1 MSAGFVHL
9 RLHTEYSLIDS
20 VVRVPELIEAVA
32 QAGMP
37 AVAATDQ
44 SNLFAMVKF
53 YRAALA
59 RGVKPII
66 GVDLLVREPGERQQ
80 PSRITLLCQNQAG
93 YLNATRLVS
102 RAYLEGQ
109 QRGVPLIERSWL
121 SAESL
126 DGLIALSCATEGDV
140 GRALVNGREQDASR
154 ALDDWLA
161 LLPDRYYIELQRLGR
176 ADEESYIAAAV
187 NLAGRRGVPVVAT
200 NDVRFLKQ
208 SDFESHE
215 ARVCIHDGTLLA
227 DPKRVRRYTGQ
238 QYLRTPAE
246 MSRLFADVP
255 EALAN
260 SVEIAR
266 RASLTLTL
274 GQPRLPAYP
283 VPGGM
288 STEDFLR
295 REAES
300 GLEKR
305 LAEIAAAECTA
316 PRVQDPSRRELDEQ
330 GRSRP
335 VDAVAD
341 GDVYAKRLQA
351 ELDVICKMGFAGYF
365 LIVADFIR
373 WAKENGVP
381 VGPGRGSG
389 AGSLVAYS
397 LRITDLDPLKY
408 DLLFERF
415 LNPERVSMPDFD
427 VDFCMEGRDRVI
439 DYVAGRYGRERV
451 SQIITYGTMAAKAVV
466 RDVGRVLGMTYGFVD
481 KIAKLI
487 PFELGI
493 TLDDALQ
500 KEPELKRLYDSEED
514 VKNLIDLARSL
525 EGLTRNAGMHA
536 GGVVI
541 APSVLTDFAPL
552 YCDESGGSLV
562 TQFDKDD
569 VEAAGLVKFDF
580 LGLRTLTVIDW
591 TVKAINAERAKA
603 GEPPLDLARIPL
615 DDAYTYERV
624 FKRAQTVAVFQFE
637 SGGMQRMLKDAKP
650 DRFDDLIALGAL
662 YRPGPMDLIPEYVA
676 CKHGKKP
683 EYLHPDME
691 QVLGV
696 THGVFVYQEQVMQ
709 IAQRLAGYTLGG
721 ADLLRRAMGKK
732 KPEEMAKQRGVFV
745 AGAAARGIE
754 ERIANAIFDQMEKFA
769 GYGFNKSHAAA
780 YALISYQTAYLKAHF
795 PAAFMAAMLSA
806 DMDHTDK
813 VVTLIHECE
822 ALKLKVRRPD
832 VNTSLYEFAVDG
844 DNAILYGLG
853 AVRGVGRGAVE
864 ALIAEREA
872 RGAFT
877 GLEDLCRRIDLQKIN
892 RRVLEALLRSGSLD
906 SLGPNRATLMQRLP
920 AAMQLGDQNSRAH
933 EAGQNDLFGLGPAP
947 VAVSAQDESRPAEI
961 RSGHEAGGAGKALPE
976 WTEAVRLA
984 GERETLGLYL
994 TGHPAKPFAPLLA
1007 RVASHWIGDL
1017 VSERPSPGA
1026 EPVRFGGGK
1035 LVTVGGLVDEVKKRG
1050 PRFILTLDDTTGRL
1064 EVTLF
1069 EDVYLKYRDV
1079 ATKDALV
1086 LVEGMLRF
1094 DDFSDGWRL
1103 AARSITDLG
1112 KMSEQQA
1119 RNIVLTWPPDR
1130 PDTAALQ
1137 ARLADLL
1144 AAYRPGPCSVVIEYA
1159 GAAARGALKLGPE
1172 WAVRATSEL
1181 REGLEGLLGRGSV
1194 DIKYAPLG
1202 AAAGPPLSADG
1213 R

>member
-20 VVRVPELIEAVA
+20 VVRVDELIEAVA
-32 QAGMP
+32 AAGMP
-37 AVAATDQ
+37 AVAVTDQ

-66 GVDLLVREPGERQQ
+66 GVDLLVRELGERQQ
-80 PSRITLLCQNQAG
+80 PSRITFICQSQTG
-93 YLNATRLVS
+93 YHNATRLVS

-121 SAESL
+121 TAETL
-126 DGLIALSCATEGDV
+126 EGLIALSCATEGDV
-140 GRALVNGREQDASR
+140 GRALANGRDGEAAR
-154 ALDDWLA
+154 LLDDWLA

-176 ADEESYIAAAV
+176 ANEEGYIASAV

-227 DPKRVRRYTGQ
+227 DSNRIRRYTSQ
-238 QYLRTPAE
+238 QYLRTPEE
-246 MSRLFADVP
+246 MSRLFSDIP

-283 VPGGM
+283 VPDGM
-288 STEDFLR
+288 TAEDFLR
-295 REAES
+295 KQAQS
-300 GLEKR
+300 GLQKR
-305 LAEIAAAECTA
+305 LAEISCTEHSA
-316 PRVQDPSRRELDEQ
+316 P
-330 GRSRP
+330 
-335 VDAVAD
+335 AD
-341 GDVYAKRLQA
+341 HSAIDVEVYQKRLQA

-397 LRITDLDPLKY
+397 LSITDLDPLRY

-439 DYVAGRYGRERV
+439 DYVADHYGRERV

-493 TLDDALQ
+493 TLDDALE
-500 KEPELKRLYDSEED
+500 KEVELKRLYDSEED
-514 VKNLIDLARSL
+514 VHNLIDMARSL

-591 TVKAINAERAKA
+591 TVKALNARRAQGGA
-603 GEPPLDLARIPL
+603 PALDIGKIPL
-615 DDAYTYERV
+615 DDALTYDRV
-624 FKRAQTVAVFQFE
+624 FKKAQTVAVFQFE
-637 SGGMQRMLKDAKP
+637 SGGMQRMLKEAKA

-662 YRPGPMDLIPEYVA
+662 YRPGPMDLIPEYIA

-696 THGVFVYQEQVMQ
+696 TYGVFVYQEQVMQ

-745 AGAAARGIE
+745 AGAAARGIG

-780 YALISYQTAYLKAHF
+780 YALLSYQTAYLKAHF

-822 ALKLKVRRPD
+822 AMRLEVFRPD
-832 VNTSLYEFAVDG
+832 VNTSLYEFAMQG
-844 DNAILYGLG
+844 DDAILYGLG

-872 RGAFT
+872 RGPFT
-877 GLEDLCRRIDLQKIN
+877 SLEDLCHRIDLQKIN

-906 SLGPNRATLMQRLP
+906 ALGPNRATLMHRLP
-920 AAMQLGDQNSRAH
+920 SAMQLGDQNSKAH
-933 EAGQNDLFGLGPAP
+933 EAGQNDLFGLGPPPAA
-947 VAVSAQDESRPAEI
+947 VAA
-961 RSGHEAGGAGKALPE
+961 AGTGAVLAVAGAVRVQGVVLQE

-994 TGHPAKPFAPLLA
+994 TGHPAKPFAALLA
-1007 RVASHWIGDL
+1007 RVATHWIGDL
-1017 VSERPSPGA
+1017 VSERPPAGA

-1035 LVTVGGLVDEVKKRG
+1035 LVTVGGLIDEIKKRG
-1050 PRFILTLDDTTGRL
+1050 PRVILTLDDSTGRV

-1069 EDVYLKYRDV
+1069 EDVYQKYRDI

-1086 LVEGMLRF
+1086 IVEGMLRF

-1103 AARSITDLG
+1103 TARSITDLG

-1119 RNIVLTWPPDR
+1119 RHIVLTWPQEGH
-1130 PDTAALQ
+1130 DTAALQ
-1137 ARLADLL
+1137 GRLAELL
-1144 AAYRPGPCSVVIEYA
+1144 AAYRPGPCTIMIEYS
-1159 GAAARGALKLGPE
+1159 GAAARGALRLGPE
-1172 WAVRATSEL
+1172 WGVRATSEL
-1181 REGLEGLLGRGSV
+1181 RESLEGLLGRGTV
-1194 DIKYAPLG
+1194 DVRYARPAELAPG
-1202 AAAGPPLSADG
+1202 AAAP
-1213 R
+1213 

>member
-32 QAGMP
+32 AAGMP

-44 SNLFAMVKF
+44 CNLFAMVKF
-53 YRAALA
+53 YREALA

-66 GVDLLVREPGERQQ
+66 GVDLLVREAGERQQ
-80 PSRITLLCQNQAG
+80 PSRITLICQNQTG

-109 QRGVPLIERSWL
+109 QRGVPLIEREWL
-121 SAESL
+121 SAETL

-140 GRALVNGREQDASR
+140 GRALVNGREEEAAR
-154 ALDDWLA
+154 ALDYWLA

-176 ADEESYIAAAV
+176 SDEESYIAAAV
-187 NLAGRRGVPVVAT
+187 NLAGRRGVPVVAS
-200 NDVRFLKQ
+200 NDVRFLEP

-227 DPKRVRRYTGQ
+227 DANRVRRYTPQ
-238 QYLRTPAE
+238 QYLRSPEE
-246 MSRLFADVP
+246 MARLFADIP

-266 RASLTLTL
+266 RASLTLKL
-274 GQPRLPAYP
+274 GQPRLPRYP
-283 VPGGM
+283 VPGDM
-288 STEDFLR
+288 STEEFLS
-295 REAES
+295 REAEA
-300 GLEKR
+300 GLERR
-305 LAEIAAAECTA
+305 LAELGAAPGAGGALDPGPYHQRLRAEI
-316 PRVQDPSRRELDEQ
+316 
-330 GRSRP
+330 
-335 VDAVAD
+335 
-341 GDVYAKRLQA
+341 
-351 ELDVICKMGFAGYF
+351 DVICKMGFAGYF

-397 LRITDLDPLKY
+397 LAITDLDPLRY

-439 DYVAGRYGRERV
+439 DYVAGHYGRERV

-500 KEPELKRLYDSEED
+500 KEPELKRLYDSEEE
-514 VKNLIDLARSL
+514 VRNLIDLARSL

-591 TVKAINAERAKA
+591 TVKAINARRARA
-603 GEPPLDLARIPL
+603 GEPALDISRIPL
-615 DDAYTYERV
+615 DDVFTYERV

-637 SGGMQRMLKDAKP
+637 SGGMQRMLKEAKP

-662 YRPGPMDLIPEYVA
+662 YRPGPMDLIPEYIA

-696 THGVFVYQEQVMQ
+696 TYGVFVYQEQVMQ
-709 IAQRLAGYTLGG
+709 MAQRLAGYTLGG

-732 KPEEMAKQRGVFV
+732 KPEEMAKQRAIFV

-780 YALISYQTAYLKAHF
+780 YALVSYQTAYLKAHF

-822 ALKLKVRRPD
+822 AMKLKVRRPD
-832 VNTSLYEFAVDG
+832 INTSLYEFAVEG
-844 DNAILYGLG
+844 ESTILYGLG

-864 ALIAEREA
+864 AMIAEREK
-872 RGAFT
+872 RGPFT
-877 GLEDLCRRIDLQKIN
+877 SLEDLCRRIDLQKIN

-906 SLGPNRATLMQRLP
+906 ALGPNRATLMQRLP
-920 AAMQLGDQNSRAH
+920 AAMQLGDQNSKAH

-947 VAVSAQDESRPAEI
+947 AAPSPA
-961 RSGHEAGGAGKALPE
+961 AAPTAAPVLQE

-1017 VSERPSPGA
+1017 VSERPAPSA

-1035 LVTVGGLVDEVKKRG
+1035 LVTVGGLIDEVKKRG
-1050 PRFILTLDDTTGRL
+1050 PRFILTLDDGTGRL

-1069 EDVYLKYRDV
+1069 EDVYLKYRDI
-1079 ATKDALV
+1079 ATKDTLV

-1094 DDFSDGWRL
+1094 DDFSDGWRVT
-1103 AARSITDLG
+1103 ARSITDLG

-1119 RNIVLTWPPDR
+1119 RNILLTWPEDR

-1137 ARLADLL
+1137 GRLAELL
-1144 AAYRPGPCSVVIEYA
+1144 AAYRPGPCTIVIEYA

-1181 REGLEGLLGRGSV
+1181 REALEGLLGRGSV
-1194 DIKYAPLG
+1194 DIRYAPIG
-1202 AAAGPPLSADG
+1202 AAAGSPVSADG
-1213 R
+1213 H

>member
-32 QAGMP
+32 AAGMP

-53 YRAALA
+53 YREALA

-80 PSRITLLCQNQAG
+80 PSRITFLCQNQTG

-109 QRGVPLIERSWL
+109 QRGVPLIERAWL
-121 SAESL
+121 STEGL
-126 DGLIALSCATEGDV
+126 EGLIALSCATEGDI
-140 GRALVNGREQDASR
+140 GRALINGREQDASR

-187 NLAGRRGVPVVAT
+187 SLAGRRGVPVVAT
-200 NDVRFLKQ
+200 NDVRFLKA

-227 DPKRVRRYTGQ
+227 DANRVRRYTAQ
-238 QYLRTPAE
+238 QYLRSPEE
-246 MSRLFADVP
+246 MSRLFADIP

-266 RASLTLTL
+266 RASLTLNL
-274 GQPRLPAYP
+274 GQPRLPRYP
-283 VPGGM
+283 VPGDM

-295 REAES
+295 REAQAGFER
-300 GLEKR
+300 R
-305 LAEIAAAECTA
+305 LGEMSVVMDTA
-316 PRVQDPSRRELDEQ
+316 SRETY
-330 GRSRP
+330 
-335 VDAVAD
+335 V
-341 GDVYAKRLQA
+341 KRLQA
-351 ELDVICKMGFAGYF
+351 ELDVICNMGFAGYF

-397 LRITDLDPLKY
+397 LRITDLDPLRY

-427 VDFCMEGRDRVI
+427 IDFCMEGRDRVI
-439 DYVAGRYGRERV
+439 DYVASRYGRERV

-500 KEPELKRLYDSEED
+500 KEPELKRLYDSEEE
-514 VKNLIDLARSL
+514 VRNLIDLARSL

-591 TVKAINAERAKA
+591 TLKTLNARRAQS
-603 GEPPLDLARIPL
+603 GQPPLDISRIPL
-615 DDAYTYERV
+615 DDAVTYDRV
-624 FKRAQTVAVFQFE
+624 FKKAQTVAVFQFE
-637 SGGMQRMLKDAKP
+637 SGGMQRMLKEAKP

-696 THGVFVYQEQVMQ
+696 TYGVFVYQEQVMQ

-822 ALKLKVRRPD
+822 AMKLQVRRPD
-832 VNTSLYEFAVDG
+832 VNTSLYEFAVEG
-844 DNAILYGLG
+844 DNVILYGLG

-872 RGAFT
+872 RGPFRS
-877 GLEDLCRRIDLQKIN
+877 LEDLCRRIDLQKIN

-906 SLGPNRATLMQRLP
+906 ALGPNRATLMHRLP
-920 AAMQLGDQNSRAH
+920 SAMQLGDQNSKAH

-947 VAVSAQDESRPAEI
+947 DAAAADQGSPEEAAAARPD
-961 RSGHEAGGAGKALPE
+961 GVVLQE

-1017 VSERPSPGA
+1017 VSERPAPGA
-1026 EPVRFGGGK
+1026 EPMRFGGGK

-1050 PRFILTLDDTTGRL
+1050 PRFILTLDDSTARL

-1103 AARSITDLG
+1103 TARSIIDLG

-1119 RNIVLTWPPDR
+1119 RSLVLTWPQDR
-1130 PDTAALQ
+1130 GDTSALQ
-1137 ARLADLL
+1137 ARLAELL
-1144 AAYRPGPCSVVIEYA
+1144 AAHRPGPCAIAVEYC
-1159 GAAARGALKLGPE
+1159 GSAARGVLKLGPE
-1172 WAVRATSEL
+1172 WGVRATSQL
-1181 REGLEGLLGRGSV
+1181 REDLEGLLGRGSV
-1194 DIKYAPLG
+1194 DVRYAPLSAALAPG
-1202 AAAGPPLSADG
+1202 AAAP
-1213 R
+1213 

>member
-1 MSAGFVHL
+1 VSAGFVHL

-32 QAGMP
+32 AAGMP

-66 GVDLLVREPGERQQ
+66 GVDLLVRESGERQQ
-80 PSRITLLCQNQAG
+80 PARITFICQSQTG
-93 YLNATRLVS
+93 YHNATRLVS

-121 SAESL
+121 TAETL
-126 DGLIALSCATEGDV
+126 EGLIALSCATEGDV
-140 GRALVNGREQDASR
+140 GRALANGREEEAAR
-154 ALDDWLA
+154 LLDDWLA

-176 ADEESYIAAAV
+176 ANEESYIAGAV
-187 NLAGRRGVPVVAT
+187 NLAGRRGIPVVAT

-227 DPKRVRRYTGQ
+227 DPNRTRRYTSQ
-238 QYLRTPAE
+238 QYLRTPEE
-246 MSRLFADVP
+246 MARLFSDIP

-266 RASLTLTL
+266 RASLTLKL

-283 VPGGM
+283 VPGDM
-288 STEDFLR
+288 TTEDFLR
-295 REAES
+295 KEAES
-300 GLEKR
+300 GLAKR
-305 LAEIAAAECTA
+305 LAELTRTEHAAPPEHGA
-316 PRVQDPSRRELDEQ
+316 
-330 GRSRP
+330 
-335 VDAVAD
+335 VDVE
-341 GDVYAKRLQA
+341 VYQKRLQA
-351 ELDVICKMGFAGYF
+351 ELDVICQMGFAGYF

-397 LRITDLDPLKY
+397 LAITDLDPLRY

-439 DYVAGRYGRERV
+439 DYVAGHYGRERV

-514 VKNLIDLARSL
+514 VHNLIDLARSL

-591 TVKAINAERAKA
+591 TVKAINARRALA
-603 GEPPLDLARIPL
+603 SEPALDIARIPL
-615 DDAYTYERV
+615 DDACTYERV
-624 FKRAQTVAVFQFE
+624 FKKAQTVAVFQFE
-637 SGGMQRMLKDAKP
+637 SGGMQRMLKEARA

-662 YRPGPMDLIPEYVA
+662 YRPGPMDLIPEYIA

-696 THGVFVYQEQVMQ
+696 TYGVFVYQEQVMQ

-822 ALKLKVRRPD
+822 AMRLKVARPD
-832 VNTSLYEFAVDG
+832 VNTSLYEFAVAG

-872 RGAFT
+872 RGPFT
-877 GLEDLCRRIDLQKIN
+877 TLEDLCRRIDLQKIN

-906 SLGPNRATLMQRLP
+906 ALGPNRATLMQRLP
-920 AAMQLGDQNSRAH
+920 SAMQLGDQNSKAH
-933 EAGQNDLFGLGPAP
+933 EAGQNDLFGLGPPPAA
-947 VAVSAQDESRPAEI
+947 VAVAGNSAAAPA
-961 RSGHEAGGAGKALPE
+961 GAVRAQGLVLQE

-994 TGHPAKPFAPLLA
+994 TGHPAKPFAALLA
-1007 RVASHWIGDL
+1007 RVATHWIGDL
-1017 VSERPSPGA
+1017 VSERPPAGA
-1026 EPVRFGGGK
+1026 EPMRFGGGK
-1035 LVTVGGLVDEVKKRG
+1035 LVTVGGLVDDIKKRG
-1050 PRFILTLDDTTGRL
+1050 PRVILTLDDSTGRV

-1069 EDVYLKYRDV
+1069 EDVYQKYRDI

-1086 LVEGMLRF
+1086 IVEGMLRF

-1119 RNIVLTWPPDR
+1119 RHIVLTWPQDR

-1137 ARLADLL
+1137 GRLAELL
-1144 AAYRPGPCSVVIEYA
+1144 AAYRPGPCTILIEYS

-1172 WAVRATSEL
+1172 WGVRATSEL
-1181 REGLEGLLGRGSV
+1181 RESLEGLLGRGTV
-1194 DIKYAPLG
+1194 DVRYARPAELAPG
-1202 AAAGPPLSADG
+1202 AVAP
-1213 R
+1213 

>member
-1 MSAGFVHL
+1 MFG
-9 RLHTEYSLIDS
+9 
-20 VVRVPELIEAVA
+20 
-32 QAGMP
+32 
-37 AVAATDQ
+37 
-44 SNLFAMVKF
+44 
-53 YRAALA
+53 RAKCWRGALA
-59 RGVKPII
+59 RGVKPVI

-80 PSRITLLCQNQAG
+80 PSRLTLICQNQTG
-93 YLNATRLVS
+93 YHNATRLVS

-109 QRGVPLIERSWL
+109 QRGVPLIERGWL
-121 SAESL
+121 TAESL

-140 GRALVNGREQDASR
+140 GRALVNGREQDAAR

-176 ADEESYIAAAV
+176 ANEESYIAAAV

-227 DPKRVRRYTGQ
+227 DPNRVRRYTSQ
-238 QYLRTPAE
+238 QYLRSPEE
-246 MSRLFADVP
+246 MSRLFADIP

-266 RASLTLTL
+266 RASLTLKL
-274 GQPRLPAYP
+274 GQPRLPPYP

-295 REAES
+295 KEAES

-305 LAEIAAAECTA
+305 LREITLSASAA
-316 PRVQDPSRRELDEQ
+316 
-330 GRSRP
+330 
-335 VDAVAD
+335 VDVE
-341 GDVYAKRLQA
+341 VYEKRLQN

-397 LRITDLDPLKY
+397 LRITDLDPLRY

-500 KEPELKRLYDSEED
+500 KEPELKRLYDSEEE
-514 VKNLIDLARSL
+514 VRNLIDLARSL

-591 TVKAINAERAKA
+591 TVKAINARRAQT
-603 GEPPLDLARIPL
+603 GEPPLDIGKIPL
-615 DDAYTYERV
+615 DDAFTYDRV

-637 SGGMQRMLKDAKP
+637 SGGMQRMLKEAKP

-745 AGAAARGIE
+745 AGAAARGVE

-780 YALISYQTAYLKAHF
+780 YALISYQTAYLKAHY

-822 ALKLKVRRPD
+822 VMKLKVRRPD
-832 VNTSLYEFAVDG
+832 INTSRFEFAVEG
-844 DNAILYGLG
+844 DSAILYGLG

-864 ALIAEREA
+864 ALIGEREA
-872 RGAFT
+872 RGPFT
-877 GLEDLCRRIDLQKIN
+877 SLEDLCRRVDLQRIN

-906 SLGPNRATLMQRLP
+906 ALGPNRATLMQRLP
-920 AAMQLGDQNSRAH
+920 AAMQLGDQNSKAH

-947 VAVSAQDESRPAEI
+947 SSALHSSAPARVE
-961 RSGHEAGGAGKALPE
+961 GPVVQE
-976 WTEAVRLA
+976 WTEAIRLA

-1017 VSERPSPGA
+1017 VSERPPAGGESA
-1026 EPVRFGGGK
+1026 RFGGGK
-1035 LVTVGGLVDEVKKRG
+1035 PVTVGGLVDEVKKRG
-1050 PRFILTLDDTTGRL
+1050 TRFILTLDDGTGRL
-1064 EVTLF
+1064 EVQLF
-1069 EDVYLKYRDV
+1069 EDVYLKYRDIAV
-1079 ATKDALV
+1079 KDALV
-1086 LVEGMLRF
+1086 VVEGLLRF
-1094 DDFSDGWRL
+1094 DEFNDGWR
-1103 AARSITDLG
+1103 ITGRTVADLRKRG
-1112 KMSEQQA
+1112 EQQA
-1119 RNIVLTWPPDR
+1119 RSILLTWPQDR
-1130 PDTAALQ
+1130 SDTAALQ
-1137 ARLADLL
+1137 GRLAELL
-1144 AAYRPGPCSVVIEYA
+1144 AAHRPGPCTVVIRYC
-1159 GAAARGALKLGPE
+1159 GSGARGELRLGTE
-1172 WAVRATSEL
+1172 WMVRASSEL
-1181 REGLEGLLGRGSV
+1181 RESLEGVLGRGSV
-1194 DIKYAPLG
+1194 EVAYAAPG
-1202 AAAGPPLSADG
+1202 AAPSPPLSADG